1 MNALLAKLVDPFNR
15 VMILSI
21 ISTNVLI
28 PNEDVKEK
36 LMASVEN

>member
-1 MNALLAKLVDPFNR
+1 
-15 VMILSI
+15 MILSI